1 MKIMSLKKYKKAM
14 ILFLTTFGFFII
26 LSIIAIIFNI
36 GYQTTNYV
44 KIIRFDNTGY
54 WILYSL
60 SMIILAAVIGGFLGG
75 YLLGPIFLYLHKV
88 TTGQKMLYGIEIRE
102 KPEKFHSTLKTL
114 FPAFFSINLAL
125 MLVINE
131 DIVNNFVYIEKAG
144 GEGVLITIGILLSIT
159 VGISM
164 FLFSSVWFLIDA
176 GIVYS
181 NAEKV
186 ENKRDLVEVRSVG
199 GWYLYFLQG
208 FAGIGLAFS
217 FYVFII
223 TMIRKGFF
231 EGPELPLFLILP
243 LIITILSIPAV
254 ILLDITIEKR
264 KKYILKWAKKFGII
278 KYVQIKFE
286 EVIS

>member
-1 MKIMSLKKYKKAM
+1 MRIMSFKRYIKPI
-14 ILFLTTFGFFII
+14 ILFFTTFGFFIT
-26 LSIIAIIFNI
+26 LSIIAMIFNI
-36 GYQTTNYV
+36 GIQTTDYV
-44 KIIRFDNTGY
+44 KIIKFDNTGY
-54 WILYSL
+54 WILYSFG
-60 SMIILAAVIGGFLGG
+60 MVVLAAMIGGLLGG
-75 YLLGPIFLYLHKV
+75 YILSPIFLYLHKQIV
-88 TTGQKMLYGIEIRE
+88 GRKMAYGIEAQE
-102 KPEKFHSTLKTL
+102 KPEKFNSTFKAI
-114 FPAFFSINLAL
+114 FPALASINLAL
-125 MLVINE
+125 FLVINE
-131 DIVNNFVYIEKAG
+131 DIVNNFVYLEKAG
-144 GEGVLITIGILLSIT
+144 GEGILITLGMLLSIT

-186 ENKRDLVEVRSVG
+186 KNKRDLVEIRSVG

-223 TMIRKGFF
+223 TMIQRGFF
-231 EGPELPLFLILP
+231 KGPELPLFLILP

-254 ILLDITIEKR
+254 ILLDISIEKR
-264 KKYILKWAKKFGII
+264 IKYMLKWAKKLGII

-286 EVIS
+286 EV

>member
-1 MKIMSLKKYKKAM
+1 MKIMSLKMYKKPM
-14 ILFLTTFGFFII
+14 ILFLTTFGFFVV
-26 LSIIAIIFNI
+26 LSIAAIIFNI
-36 GYQTTNYV
+36 GYQTTKYV

-54 WILYSL
+54 WILYSF
-60 SMIILAAVIGGFLGG
+60 SMVVLAAIIGGFLGG
-75 YLLGPIFLYLHKV
+75 YLLGPLFLYLHKV
-88 TTGQKMLYGIEIRE
+88 SSGRKIVYGIEIRE
-102 KPEKFHSTLKTL
+102 KPEKFNSTFKTL
-114 FPAFFSINLAL
+114 FPAFFSVNLAL

-131 DIVNNFVYIEKAG
+131 DIVNNFIYIEKAG

-186 ENKRDLVEVRSVG
+186 KNKRGLVEIRSVG

-217 FYVFII
+217 FYIFII
-223 TMIRKGFF
+223 TMIQKGLLK
-231 EGPELPLFLILP
+231 GPELPLFLILP

-264 KKYILKWAKKFGII
+264 KKYILKWAKKFGIVQH
-278 KYVQIKFE
+278 VQIKLE
-286 EVIS
+286 EVD

>member
-1 MKIMSLKKYKKAM
+1 MRIMSFKRYIKPI
-14 ILFLTTFGFFII
+14 ILFFTTFGFFIT
-26 LSIIAIIFNI
+26 LSIIAMIFNI
-36 GYQTTNYV
+36 GIQTTDYV
-44 KIIRFDNTGY
+44 KIIKFDNTGY
-54 WILYSL
+54 WILYSFG
-60 SMIILAAVIGGFLGG
+60 MVVLAAMIGGLLGG
-75 YLLGPIFLYLHKV
+75 YILGPIFLYLHKQTV
-88 TTGQKMLYGIEIRE
+88 GRKMAYGIEAQE
-102 KPEKFHSTLKTL
+102 KPEKFNSTFKAI
-114 FPAFFSINLAL
+114 FPALASINLAL
-125 MLVINE
+125 FLVINE
-131 DIVNNFVYIEKAG
+131 DIVNNFVYLEKAG
-144 GEGVLITIGILLSIT
+144 GEGILITLGMLLSIT

-186 ENKRDLVEVRSVG
+186 KNKRDLVEIRSVG

-223 TMIRKGFF
+223 TMIQRGFF
-231 EGPELPLFLILP
+231 KGPELPLFLILP

-254 ILLDITIEKR
+254 ILLDISIEKR
-264 KKYILKWAKKFGII
+264 IKYMLKWAKKLGII

-286 EVIS
+286 EV